1 MESSKIP
8 KDQFRSL
15 SEVVQSKKTKIK
27 VSHLLAYQLSTVQVS
42 RHIIL
47 RNMGRTAVTIKSGGV
62 RQLQTIHLL
71 AGVASSKKTSSA
83 EKRYLLIT
91 NSRGLPR
98 SSCFDWHMFFAY
110 LKTNNNYDA
119 FGNPPIFWVL
129 GERLCPARG
138 ATDEPRAALQI
149 TFIYSFWSQS
159 DFERAGFTKSPFYFC
174 QFERKVACRCC
185 SIFFWSKKKKIFHSK
200 RHLSWCQWNNN
211 AKL

>member
-71 AGVASSKKTSSA
+71 AGVASSKK
-83 EKRYLLIT
+83 
-91 NSRGLPR
+91 N
-98 SSCFDWHMFFAY
+98 
-110 LKTNNNYDA
+110 
-119 FGNPPIFWVL
+119 
-129 GERLCPARG
+129 
-138 ATDEPRAALQI
+138 
-149 TFIYSFWSQS
+149 FI
-159 DFERAGFTKSPFYFC
+159 R
-174 QFERKVACRCC
+174 
-185 SIFFWSKKKKIFHSK
+185 
-200 RHLSWCQWNNN
+200 
-211 AKL
+211 